1 LQEFPVRVQEIGE
14 FLQEFGVRLQEN
26 AVRVQEFT
34 DFRECFGHGM
44 Q

>member
-1 LQEFPVRVQEIGE
+1 VQEIGE

-26 AVRVQEFT
+26 AVRVQEFG